1 VSGPFRAPVSPAVA
15 SPCISVCEMDA
26 ATGYCRGCFRTLDEI
41 AGWIAFSD
49 VEKRAVIASLR
60 ARRDLARSPGVQG
73 GAPA

>member
-1 VSGPFRAPVSPAVA
+1 MSGPFRAPVSPGVA

-26 ATGYCRGCFRTLDEI
+26 TTGYCRGCFRTLDEI

-60 ARRDLARSPGVQG
+60 ERRDLAR
-73 GAPA
+73 APAGRRGAQA